1 MKSLMPAYKKLGR
14 DKIIELVKHGKT
26 EKEIKET
33 TKKGGQEM
41 IYFVVGLC
49 LGMTIMVIICEKAH
63 KEEVNELRKQIE
75 KDSKNYY
82 DAVTKLEDEIRTQRN
97 VVKALNDDNVRLRKM
112 NRKNEIDKQHD
123 E

>member
-1 MKSLMPAYKKLGR
+1 
-14 DKIIELVKHGKT
+14 
-26 EKEIKET
+26 
-33 TKKGGQEM
+33 M

-49 LGMTIMVIICEKAH
+49 LGMIVMAVVCEKAH
-63 KEEVNELRKQIE
+63 REELNELRKQIE
-75 KDSKNYY
+75 RDSKHYY
-82 DAVTKLEDEIRTQRN
+82 DAVSKLEDEIRTQRN